1 MKPAYLEIKT
11 LLESNYPFSIYVI
24 EYCKYTDLLNS
35 LKKIV
40 FPDFFEH
47 TIHFKP
53 TYKKNKLTGKYKLMK
68 KKYGR
73 LPGFADRVI
82 IKTKYNINTHIYDS
96 LSFCGNDHFPIFWAA
111 QILDISIGIISWNVG
126 KANLSLISPENMR
139 IYFERFGKLP
149 DIFVI
154 GLQECNIKTKP
165 DFVIWEG
172 IYDSLLNLNSKRLKN
187 YIGQILGF
195 GVKTY
200 IMYNSKNLKITTH
213 KSSTIGTVTK
223 SINTCNINIYKK
235 HKTCN
240 LILCNLHAP
249 FTENINKY
257 KHFLSSAYKQVNKL
271 SSKNDI
277 IHIIFGDLNSR
288 CLLNIEEKDIPSVI
302 KNIRLMNNSKIQ
314 TEKDLFNI
322 SQDIQNYMITNKR
335 NNIITKMNIDID

>member
-1 MKPAYLEIKT
+1 MKPSYLKIKT
-11 LLESNYPFSIYVI
+11 LLESNYPFSISVI

-35 LKKIV
+35 LKNTV

-53 TYKKNKLTGKYKLMK
+53 TYKRNKLTGKYKLMK

-82 IKTKYNINTHIYDS
+82 IKTKYKINTHIYES
-96 LSFCGNDHFPIFWAA
+96 LSFCGNDHFPIFWAS

-126 KANLSLISPENMR
+126 NANLSLISPGNMR

-165 DFVIWEG
+165 DFDIWEG
-172 IYDSLLNLNSKRLKN
+172 IYDSLLNLNSKSLKN

-200 IMYNSKNLKITTH
+200 IMYNSKNLKITIH
-213 KSSTIGTVTK
+213 KSSNIGTVTK

-235 HKTCN
+235 QHMTRN
-240 LILCNLHAP
+240 IILCNLHAP

-257 KHFLSSAYKQVNKL
+257 KHFLNSANKQVDKL
-271 SSKNDI
+271 SSVSSKNDI

-288 CLLNIEEKDIPSVI
+288 CLLNIEDKDIPYVI
-302 KNIRLMNNSKIQ
+302 KNIRLLNNSKIQ
-314 TEKDLFNI
+314 TEKDLFDI
-322 SQDIQNYMITNKR
+322 SQDIQKYMITNKR
-335 NNIITKMNIDID
+335 